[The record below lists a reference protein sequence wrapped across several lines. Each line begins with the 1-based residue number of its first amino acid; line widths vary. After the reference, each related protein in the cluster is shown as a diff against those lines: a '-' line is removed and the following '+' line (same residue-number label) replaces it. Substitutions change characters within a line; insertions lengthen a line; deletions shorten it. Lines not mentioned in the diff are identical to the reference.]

1 MKTNLIKMMMIMAV
15 AMLTFAS
22 CSSDDDGEP
31 CLTVPELVQHEQTA
45 ETPITLAFLGPSLRE
60 PRLSTTNCQPW

>member
-31 CLTVPELVQHEQTA
+31 
-45 ETPITLAFLGPSLRE
+45 R
-60 PRLSTTNCQPW
+60 